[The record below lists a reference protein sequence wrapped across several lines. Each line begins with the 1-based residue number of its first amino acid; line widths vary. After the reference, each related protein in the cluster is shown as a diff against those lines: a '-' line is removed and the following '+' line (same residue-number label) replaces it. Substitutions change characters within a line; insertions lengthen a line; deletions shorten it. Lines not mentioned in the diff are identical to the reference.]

1 MSAPTLGIL
10 SCERCESII
19 ENALILCDPAGP
31 PSAVTHPRLAE
42 VACIPDALRS
52 GKDLSACF
60 AVFSLLHS
68 QFFPSTTGS
77 TRDKKNIS
85 MLMSGKGLMQ
95 RLLTLLNIRALWWV
109 PESSWLWPF
118 CLMETRT
125 PMSSCK
131 EMFPVVSLLIYWFK
145 TDWFCLKLTIQIH
158 RHVQKLL
165 KSWHIINYIPSG
177 KDGSYCD
184 SP

>member
-1 MSAPTLGIL
+1 MFDSVSAPTLGIL

-95 RLLTLLNIRALWWV
+95 RLNSIKFKSLVVNSWVFLALTFLLDGNKVAYVFMQRNV
-109 PESSWLWPF
+109 PRGL
-118 CLMETRT
+118 T
-125 PMSSCK
+125 PYLLVQDRLILSKAHHSNPSTCTK
-131 EMFPVVSLLIYWFK
+131 VVKI
-145 TDWFCLKLTIQIH
+145 LTYNQLYPIWK
-158 RHVQKLL
+158 R
-165 KSWHIINYIPSG
+165 
-177 KDGSYCD
+177 
-184 SP
+184 